1 MAEREDKDDIGI
13 DFLRDTEECII
24 VIGNSQ
30 RDIGTVLHLI
40 GLLRATPDVARVTGT
55 VIILKTV
62 RMQRASLVTVLTPS
76 KTSPVLPQP
85 THRALLVNIE
95 SAAN

>member
-13 DFLRDTEECII
+13 DLLCDTEECII
-24 VIGNSQ
+24 VIGQSR
-30 RDIGTVLHLI
+30 RDLGAVLHLVS
-40 GLLRATPDVARVTGT
+40 LLRTTPNVTRVTGT

-62 RMQRASLVTVLTPS
+62 RMQRASLVAILTPS
-76 KTSPVLPQP
+76 KTGPVLPQP